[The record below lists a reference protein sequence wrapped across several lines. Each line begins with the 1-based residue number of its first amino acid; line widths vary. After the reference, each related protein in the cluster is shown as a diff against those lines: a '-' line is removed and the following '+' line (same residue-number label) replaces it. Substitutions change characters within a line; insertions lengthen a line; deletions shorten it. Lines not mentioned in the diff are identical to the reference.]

1 MLKPEIVFSSED
13 LLRMRFASECNCS
26 GAEGIEVLVR
36 STGEFRIDRPG
47 IAIPEIIRKIS
58 HVNCKCS
65 SIMFSVEQ
73 ALKKCLQA
81 AAHYHSN
88 SIPKSYDYFFRAID
102 SHEEPIWKA
111 IAAHYLEFSRSFE
124 KVSAS
129 EQAELVSK
137 VDLTRLSA
145 LLRFS
150 EGWNRELQIVA
161 LRRLFRAVGEILSD
175 VLEYQLR
182 GIRNESELFDD
193 IRFVA
198 EYGVGK
204 EVDEA
209 YRALHRLVENCEL
222 TFDQLERVLRMK
234 GGAASR
240 LLSGRFA
247 VAKKLMGHYQS
258 LKSLQR
264 STVCMLSD
272 ALLAA
277 PSTTEGLEYQHRL
290 LRESSSTAIRSYLR
304 ENIIRMRT

>member
-1 MLKPEIVFSSED
+1 MLIPQIVFSSED
-13 LLRMRFASECNCS
+13 LLKMRFASRCNCS
-26 GAEGIEVLVR
+26 GVEGIEVLVW
-36 STGEFRIDRPG
+36 STGEFRIERPG
-47 IAIPEIIRKIS
+47 VAIPEIIRKIS
-58 HVNCKCS
+58 HRNCKCS
-65 SIMFSVEQ
+65 SILFSVEQ

-81 AAHYHSN
+81 AVHYHSN
-88 SIPKSYDYFFRAID
+88 SIPKSYDYIFRAKD
-102 SHEEPIWKA
+102 SQEEPIWKA
-111 IAAHYLEFSRSFE
+111 IAVHYQEFSRSFE
-124 KVSAS
+124 EVSAS
-129 EQAELVSK
+129 EQEELVSS
-137 VDLTRLSA
+137 VDLTTLSA
-145 LLRFS
+145 LLRFV
-150 EGWNRELQIVA
+150 EGWDRELLNVA
-161 LRRLFRAVGEILSD
+161 LRRLFRSVGEILSD

-198 EYGVGK
+198 EHGVGK
-204 EVDEA
+204 EADEA
-209 YRALHRLVENCEL
+209 YKALHRLVENCEL
-222 TFDQLERVLRMK
+222 TYDQLEGVLRMK

-277 PSTTEGLEYQHRL
+277 PSSAEGLEYQHRL
-290 LRESSSTAIRSYLR
+290 LCETNSTVERSYLR